1 MKNILRYDGTF
12 DDLVGEYSY
21 LRTNKFILRGYR
33 LGMTLLNAP
42 KTYFIYI
49 IDYFIYIMR
58 V

>member
-1 MKNILRYDGTF
+1 MKNILRYDGAF

-42 KTYFIYI
+42 KTYFI
-49 IDYFIYIMR
+49 F
-58 V
+58 